1 MVDTIEQRLHDI
13 DDAIALG
20 RNQYLAAYFVGD
32 TWDACPYAHAVDL
45 LLDERNR
52 IEREEP

>member
-32 TWDACPYAHAVDL
+32 TADDHDGLPRFV
-45 LLDERNR
+45 
-52 IEREEP
+52 